1 MHVSKFTPVILLFI
15 YYCCFLFFFFVYVF
29 VFFLFLWLVM
39 FSVLRI
45 AFVSVPLPARYCSK
59 LRVPPHI
66 FPFFSA
72 SSSHFLSSFFFSSS
86 YTWNTLPAR
95 RPAASDISHKQHMT
109 DAIDVTTYADDRALG
124 QVAPSLEKLEPIRG
138 AKVAIEGGKVYV
150 LYFFNTFY
158 RGADPVNEELTV
170 LSEKYGDRVV
180 FVAISNDVDK
190 EKTEKYLNKTIV
202 DENTKKP
209 LRLAPPHI
217 LFDEK
222 KATGKKYA
230 ESSNLTVMSCPMAF
244 IVGGDGKIAWRQQFL
259 QTFTI
264 SQSNFEAQL
273 NHVLAGEA
281 LESNGPRPVVQV
293 EEEAVE
299 VEEMSL
305 F

>member
-1 MHVSKFTPVILLFI
+1 
-15 YYCCFLFFFFVYVF
+15 
-29 VFFLFLWLVM
+29 
-39 FSVLRI
+39 
-45 AFVSVPLPARYCSK
+45 
-59 LRVPPHI
+59 
-66 FPFFSA
+66 
-72 SSSHFLSSFFFSSS
+72 
-86 YTWNTLPAR
+86 
-95 RPAASDISHKQHMT
+95 MT

-124 QVAPSLEKLEPIRG
+124 QVAPSLEKLVPIRG

-180 FVAISNDVDK
+180 FVAISNDADR

-222 KATGKKYA
+222 KATGKTYA
-230 ESSNLTVMSCPMAF
+230 EASNLTVMSCPMAF

-299 VEEMSL
+299 VEEEMSL